1 MIDLDLPYRPATPD
15 DAHALAELVNM
26 AGEGLPYYVWSE
38 MAAPGES
45 VWDVGRNRAMRDS
58 GGFSYR
64 NAVVRVQDSK
74 VISCLIGYPLDD
86 EPGPVNYDD
95 IPLMFV
101 PLQQL
106 EDEVP
111 GTWYVNVLATYP
123 AYRGNGYGQELLT
136 IAELIAR
143 DLNKSG
149 MSVIVSDANPEAR
162 RLYEKTGYRERGSR
176 PMVKNEWKT
185 EGNNWI
191 LLSRNI

>member
-1 MIDLDLPYRPATPD
+1 MFDLIPPYRPATIE

-26 AGEGLPYYVWSE
+26 AGEGLPYYVWSDL
-38 MAAPGES
+38 ADPGMSPWE
-45 VWDVGRNRAMRDS
+45 VGRNRAKRDS

-64 NAVVRVQDSK
+64 NAVIRVDNNN
-74 VISCLIGYPLDD
+74 VIACMIGYPLDD
-86 EPGPVNYDD
+86 EPEPVNYDE
-95 IPLMFV
+95 IPGMFV

-123 AYRGNGYGQELLT
+123 DYRGRGYGQELLS
-136 IAELIAR
+136 IAEQIAC

-149 MSVIVSDANPEAR
+149 MSVIVSDANTGAR
-162 RLYEKTGYRERGSR
+162 RLYEKCGYRERGIR
-176 PMVKNEWKT
+176 PMVKKEWKN

-191 LLSRNI
+191 LLTKNI